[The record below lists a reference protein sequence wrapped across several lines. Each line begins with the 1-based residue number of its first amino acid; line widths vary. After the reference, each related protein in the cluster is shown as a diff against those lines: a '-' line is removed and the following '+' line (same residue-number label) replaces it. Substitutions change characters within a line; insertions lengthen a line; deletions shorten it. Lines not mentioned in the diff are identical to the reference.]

1 MPRHPPCA
9 LSNLTLRQAHSA
21 MLSSRPR
28 AGRGLTPSSGPRR
41 LGTHTCS
48 QEIFE
53 DLQSQCSVVKV
64 PLRRAGAGPRTP
76 KRRADDT
83 NEAPPMGRLVPPA
96 RRADSALLD
105 RCACVLPRKADRQ
118 VVWWSRGDS
127 NPRPPPCKGGA
138 LPVELRP
145 QMVRAARPR
154 VGACGGPS
162 WTRTRDLS
170 LIRTAL

>member
-76 KRRADDT
+76 KRRAVAGTGPRSPWSASYRRNDSSLSVFDVPQEC
-83 NEAPPMGRLVPPA
+83 EAEN
-96 RRADSALLD
+96 
-105 RCACVLPRKADRQ
+105 
-118 VVWWSRGDS
+118 WWSRGDS